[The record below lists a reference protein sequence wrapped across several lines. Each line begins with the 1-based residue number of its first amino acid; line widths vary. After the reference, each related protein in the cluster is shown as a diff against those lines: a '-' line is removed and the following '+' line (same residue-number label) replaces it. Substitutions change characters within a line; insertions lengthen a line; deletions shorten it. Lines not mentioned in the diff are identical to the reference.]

1 MKIVNVI
8 PLSKGI
14 FKETLSY
21 FSSKNVP
28 VGSIVTVEVRKKKIN
43 ALVESTEEAI
53 DIKTKIRTSS
63 YTIKKL
69 ENVEPKYFFTPQF
82 VKAARKSAR
91 YFATTTGEILQ
102 SLTPKTIITEHL
114 KIKKKAPSKHTRDN
128 LISSEIF
135 VFQADDKD
143 RLTTYKSLIREE
155 FARGSSV
162 FLCLPSALEIES
174 VLNTLERG
182 IKEYTFILHG
192 NLPKKE
198 LLKSWELIAN
208 ETHPVLIVATGS
220 FLSVPRKD
228 LSTIILDKESSR
240 NYKTFVRPYFDIRT
254 FAELFARE
262 ANLKLILGDT
272 FLRPETIWRTNKN
285 ELIELSPLK
294 FRSLSTAV
302 QSIIDMKEYK
312 TNGSHKSFAII
323 SDELKKI
330 IEDNKNNN
338 ENLFILTG
346 RRGLSPVTV
355 CSDCGELVKCK
366 RCDTPMVLHKKG
378 TENIFLCHKCGEQE
392 DSERK
397 CNKCNGWRLAALG
410 TGVEKIEE
418 EIKKQFPEI
427 KIFKIDSDCV
437 KTHKKALEISENFF
451 SSPGSILI
459 GTEMSLPYLYKDIDS
474 GAVVGIDSLFT
485 LPDFRMSEKVFN
497 LLLSVRLKTIK
508 KFLIQT
514 RNTDEKIFEYV
525 TKGNLLDFYRNEIQQ
540 RKKFGYPPFSI
551 LIKITYQGRKQTAT
565 KEMDKLS
572 EILKKY
578 EPSIYPSFTPGAKG
592 GYSINALIKLSLEKW
607 VDDELLGILRS
618 LPPSFTVKVDPR
630 DLL

>member
-21 FSSKNVP
+21 FSSKDVP
-28 VGSIVTVEVRKKKIN
+28 IGSIVTVEVRKKKIK
-43 ALVESTEEAI
+43 ALVESTEVVAN
-53 DIKTKIRTSS
+53 IKSKIRTSP

-69 ENVEPKYFFTPQF
+69 EDVNPRYFFTPQF
-82 VKAARKSAR
+82 VEAARESAR

-102 SLTPKTIITEHL
+102 SLTPKIIITEHL
-114 KIKKKAPSKHTRDN
+114 DIKKPKPVKNTGGNNTAN
-128 LISSEIF
+128 EVF
-135 VFQADDKD
+135 VFQSDDKD
-143 RLTTYKSLIREE
+143 RLITYKSLIREE
-155 FARGSSV
+155 FAKGSSV
-162 FLCLPSALEIES
+162 FLCLPSALEIET

-182 IKEYTFILHG
+182 IKEYTFIMHG
-192 NLPKKE
+192 NLSKKE
-198 LLKSWELIAN
+198 LLKSWENTVN

-220 FLSVPRKD
+220 FLSIPRRD

-240 NYKTFVRPYFDIRT
+240 NYKTFTRPYFDIRT
-254 FAELFARE
+254 FAELFARS
-262 ANLKLILGDT
+262 ANLKLIFGDT
-272 FLRPETIWRTNKN
+272 LLRPETIWRTNKGK
-285 ELIELSPLK
+285 LIELSPLK
-294 FRSLSTAV
+294 FRSLSTAE
-302 QSIIDMKEYK
+302 QTIIDMKEYK
-312 TNGSHKSFAII
+312 TSGSNKSFTII
-323 SDELKKI
+323 SDELKNI
-330 IEDNKNNN
+330 IEENKNNN

-355 CSDCGELVKCK
+355 CNDCGELVKCK

-378 TENIFLCHKCGEQE
+378 GENIFLCHKCGEQE

-397 CNKCNGWRLAALG
+397 CDKCSGWRLAALG
-410 TGVEKIEE
+410 TGVERIEE

-427 KIFKIDSDCV
+427 KIFKIDGDSV
-437 KTHKKALEISENFF
+437 KTHKKAIEISEKFF
-451 SSPGSILI
+451 SSPGSVLL
-459 GTEMSLPYLYKDIDS
+459 GTEMSLPYLNKDIDS

-497 LLLSVRLKTIK
+497 LLLSVRIKTIK

-525 TKGNLLDFYRNEIQQ
+525 TKGNLLDFYRNEIKQ
-540 RKKFGYPPFSI
+540 RKEFGYPPFSI
-551 LIKITYQGRKQTAT
+551 LIKITYQGRKQTAE

-578 EPSIYPSFTPGAKG
+578 EPSVYPSFTPGAKG

-607 VDDELLGILRS
+607 IDDELLGILRS